1 MAKIETSTQNP
12 AEASIFL
19 RNTVGNITVVEYNL
33 CCLEG
38 RYYVIMYG

>member
-19 RNTVGNITVVEYNL
+19 RNTVGNFCGHVLIKLQNQRVFYD
-33 CCLEG
+33 
-38 RYYVIMYG
+38 RM